1 MKFVALLMISAVAAD
16 DAKITETAAGT
27 TCADATKT
35 KCMATDCCGTVT
47 DGATPAV
54 KANEAVLL
62 KGFAATVCA
71 KKPTDDEIKTD
82 AKGTPFTVQVA
93 VEASADGVTP
103 VVVKADLV
111 AGTFL
116 CNAAAE
122 ATDAASYM
130 TVGAAAII
138 AAATLLQ

>member
-1 MKFVALLMISAVAAD
+1 MISAVAAD
-16 DAKITETAAGT
+16 EAKAATQVSGK
-27 TCADATKT
+27 TCADAKAFV
-35 KCMATDCCGTVT
+35 CAATDCCGTVT
-47 DGATPAV
+47 DADKAKV
-54 KANEAVLL
+54 KANETGAT
-62 KGFAATVCA
+62 KGIAATVCA

-111 AGTFL
+111 NGTFL

>member
-1 MKFVALLMISAVAAD
+1 MISAVAAD
-16 DAKITETAAGT
+16 EAKAATQVSGK
-27 TCADATKT
+27 TCADAKAFV
-35 KCMATDCCGTVT
+35 CAATDCCGTVT
-47 DGATPAV
+47 DADKAKV
-54 KANEAVLL
+54 KANETGAT
-62 KGFAATVCA
+62 KGIAATVCA
-71 KKPTDDEIKTD
+71 KKPTDDEVT
-82 AKGTPFTVQVA
+82 AKGAKF
-93 VEASADGVTP
+93 
-103 VVVKADLV
+103 VVVKAAAAVTEPVDKVADAVDEV